1 MPSEDTPGVEVR
13 HTLEVVGE
21 VRRSQAVKA
30 AVDKNCQFVVD
41 PLTHPQPVQLTKK
54 RRHVVVPP

>member
-1 MPSEDTPGVEVR
+1 MPGVEVR

-21 VRRSQAVKA
+21 VRRSQAVEA

-41 PLTHPQPVQLTKK
+41 PLSRSGCHT
-54 RRHVVVPP
+54 RRHIRSKSE